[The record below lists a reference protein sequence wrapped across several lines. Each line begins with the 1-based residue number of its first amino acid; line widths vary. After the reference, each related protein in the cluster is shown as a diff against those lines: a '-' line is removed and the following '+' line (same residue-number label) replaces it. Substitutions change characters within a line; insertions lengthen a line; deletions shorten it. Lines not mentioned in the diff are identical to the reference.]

1 LFAGILRTENAN
13 TGVLTMNQI
22 WEILEGS
29 RLSSGVFT
37 PENVLLSL
45 LLAFVLGQ
53 VIAWV
58 YYFTHSGLSYSRTYV
73 QSLVLVTIVV
83 AMVMAVIGDNI
94 IRAFGL
100 MGALAIIR
108 FRNVVKDTRDIVFIF
123 CALVVGMASGSQ
135 RYDIAVMGTI
145 VLSLIAL
152 YLYLTG
158 FGTHQPHNGFLRFSL
173 PGHIGPKHPIS
184 AILKRFCGNFTL
196 ISAQDSGFGSSE
208 VEYAYQLMIR
218 NAKKNEQMLS
228 ELEKVEGV
236 GNISLTMQEQLLEI

>member
-1 LFAGILRTENAN
+1 
-13 TGVLTMNQI
+13 MNQI
-22 WEILEGS
+22 WQILEGTRIS
-29 RLSSGVFT
+29 GGVFT
-37 PENVLLSL
+37 PQNVLLSL
-45 LLAFVLGQ
+45 LLAFILGQ

-58 YYFTHSGLSYSRTYV
+58 YYYTHSGLSYSRSYV

-123 CALVVGMASGSQ
+123 CSLVVGMAAGSQ
-135 RYDIAVMGTI
+135 RYAIAVGGTI
-145 VLSLIAL
+145 VISLIAL

-158 FGTHQPHNGFLRFSL
+158 FGTHEPHNGFLRFSL
-173 PGHIGPKHPIS
+173 KGHIGPRHPIP

-196 ISAQDSGFGSSE
+196 ISVQDSGFGSPL

-218 NAKKNEQMLS
+218 NAAKNEQMLS
-228 ELEKVEGV
+228 ELEKIEGIE
-236 GNISLTMQEQLLEI
+236 NISLTMQEQLLEV

>member
-1 LFAGILRTENAN
+1 LRTESAN
-13 TGVLTMNQI
+13 TDVLVMNQI
-22 WEILEGS
+22 WEILEGTP
-29 RLSSGVFT
+29 LSGGVFT

-58 YYFTHSGLSYSRTYV
+58 YYFTHSGLSYSRSFV
-73 QSLVLVTIVV
+73 QSLVLVTVV
-83 AMVMAVIGDNI
+83 VGMVMAVIGDNI

-123 CALVVGMASGSQ
+123 CALVVGMAAGSQ
-135 RYDIAVMGTI
+135 RYAIAVVGTI
-145 VLSLIAL
+145 ILSLIAL

-158 FGTHQPHNGFLRFSL
+158 FGTHQPHNGFLRFSF
-173 PGHIGPKHPIS
+173 PGHIGPKHPVPG
-184 AILKRFCGNFTL
+184 ILKRFCGSFTL

-208 VEYAYQLMIR
+208 VEYAYQLMVR
-218 NAKKNEQMLS
+218 NAKKNEQMLA
-228 ELEKVEGV
+228 ELEKIKGV
-236 GNISLTMQEQLLEI
+236 GNVSLTMQEQLLEV

>member
-1 LFAGILRTENAN
+1 MWTEGAN
-13 TGVLTMNQI
+13 TGVLAMNMNRI
-22 WEILEGS
+22 WEILEGTP
-29 RLSSGVFT
+29 LSGGVFT

-53 VIAWV
+53 VIAWI
-58 YYFTHSGLSYSRTYV
+58 YYFTHTGLSYSRSYV
-73 QSLVLVTIVV
+73 QSLVLVTVVV

-123 CALVVGMASGSQ
+123 CSLVVGMAAGSQ
-135 RYDIAVMGTI
+135 RYAIAVVGTI
-145 VLSLIAL
+145 TISLIAL

-158 FGTHQPHNGFLRFSL
+158 FGTHEPHNGFLRFSL
-173 PGHIGPKHPIS
+173 PGHIGPNHPVTG
-184 AILKRFCGNFTL
+184 ILKRFCGSFTL
-196 ISAQDSGFGSSE
+196 ISAQDSGFGSTE

-218 NAKKNEQMLS
+218 SAARNELMLS
-228 ELEKVEGV
+228 ELEKIKGLENV
-236 GNISLTMQEQLLEI
+236 SLTMQEQLLEV